1 MLNMI
6 RMEVYRMFR
15 TKSLYVIWMILTAG
29 IIFTTYLGAEEWKSY
44 TMEEKQEQYA
54 YATGQLKEEQIN
66 FGMNVTI
73 PTKPGGDVS
82 VFDLFYANI
91 KGKFIALF
99 MVIFAVLFSTADMT
113 SGFVKNIAGQ
123 VRDRRGLIFAKA
135 IALFVFTVFT
145 MLLFTGVQAVSNVI
159 FFDKFVFGS
168 WEKFFYYGGIQTLLH
183 FALVMVAM
191 CLAIVLRNNVIS
203 MVLVVC
209 MCMNA
214 LVIFYGF
221 IDKCIANMGAKGF
234 HVINY
239 TISGKIM
246 ELGMDMQTK
255 AVGSAVIVALAFLI
269 VTLGICST
277 VFQKRDI

>member
-6 RMEVYRMFR
+6 RMELYRMFR

-29 IIFTTYLGAEEWKSY
+29 IIFSTCLGADEWKTY
-44 TMEEKQEQYA
+44 TMEEKEEQYA
-54 YATGQLKEEQIN
+54 YATGQLEEEQVN
-66 FGMNVTI
+66 FGMTVTI
-73 PTKPGGDVS
+73 PTKPGEDVS

-99 MVIFAVLFSTADMT
+99 MVIFAVLFSTADLT

-123 VRDRRGLIFAKA
+123 VQDRRGLILAKA
-135 IALFVFTVFT
+135 IALFVFTVST
-145 MLLFTGVQAVSNVI
+145 MLLFTGAQAVSNVI

-168 WEKFFYYGGIQTLLH
+168 WEKFFCYGGIQTLLH
-183 FALVMVAM
+183 FALVIVAM

-221 IDKCIANMGAKGF
+221 IDKCIANMGTKGF
-234 HVINY
+234 HVIDY
-239 TISGKIM
+239 TVSGKIM
-246 ELGMDMQTK
+246 ELGMDVQTK
-255 AVGSAVIVALAFLI
+255 AAGSAVIVAIAFLI
-269 VTLGICST
+269 VTLVICST